1 MKTVIVSGGKAP
13 GRELLEMELEDA
25 TALIC
30 VDSGGNCLKEL
41 GIEPDYLVGDFDS
54 ISPDAF
60 EYIKGTKCKII
71 EYPKDKDFTDTE
83 LALELAMRLDSN
95 SIVFLGSTGTRLDHV
110 IGNMGLLRVCA
121 QKGIDAFIKDD
132 NNSIMM
138 TDKPITLK
146 AEPGTTFSLQAF
158 SETVENL
165 TVKNARYPLS
175 GYSLKIGDPLT
186 ISNRFLDKDVV
197 LEFSSGLLM
206 VMYSRD

>member
-54 ISPDAF
+54 IRPDAF
-60 EYIKGTKCKII
+60 EFIKGTKCKII

-110 IGNMGLLRVCA
+110 MGNMGLLRVCA

-138 TDKPITLK
+138 TEKPITLK

-165 TVKNARYPLS
+165 TVKNARYPLT
-175 GYSLKIGDPLT
+175 GYNLKIGDPLT

-197 LEFSSGLLM
+197 VEFSSGLLM

>member
-1 MKTVIVSGGKAP
+1 MKTVIVSGGRAP
-13 GRELLEMELEDA
+13 SRELLEKELEDA

-30 VDSGGNCLKEL
+30 VDSGGNCLMEL

-54 ISPDAF
+54 IRREALD
-60 EYIKGTKCKII
+60 YIRGTKCSIL

-110 IGNMGLLRVCA
+110 IGNLGLLRACV
-121 QKGIDAFIKDD
+121 QNGIDAFLKDD
-132 NNSIMM
+132 NNSIMI
-138 TDKPITLK
+138 TDKPLTLK

-158 SETVENL
+158 GGTVENL
-165 TVKNARYPLS
+165 TIIGARFPLS
-175 GYSLKIGDPLT
+175 GYRLEIGDPLT
-186 ISNRFLDKDVV
+186 ISNRFLDSDVEV
-197 LEFSSGLLM
+197 EFTEGLLM

>member
-13 GRELLEMELEDA
+13 SQDLLESELEDA

-54 ISPDAF
+54 IKPEAF

-95 SIVFLGSTGTRLDHV
+95 SIVFLGTTGTRLDHV
-110 IGNMGLLRVCA
+110 MGNLGLLRVCV
-121 QKGIDAFIKDD
+121 QNGIDAFIKDE

-138 TDKPITLK
+138 TNKPITLK
-146 AEPGTTFSLQAF
+146 AEPGTTFSIQAF
-158 SETVENL
+158 SETVEDL
-165 TVKNARYPLS
+165 TIRDARYPLT
-175 GYSLKIGDPLT
+175 GYKLKIGDPLT
-186 ISNRFLDKDVV
+186 ISNRFLDKDVDID
-197 LEFSSGLLM
+197 FSSGLLM